1 MGYSKGLRYLSSTQ
15 VRRCSLFPFPLHS
28 LPLST
33 AYARTTTL
41 TTIRNSNKIPKA
53 KIRDPYSIELYLDVN
68 GETRQR
74 DLTGL
79 MLSRI
84 PRIIGAISRVMTLER
99 GDLIL
104 TGTPKGVGPVFPGD
118 TLTAGLRVDGQ
129 EIEEGRIEV
138 EVKEREGGV

>member
-1 MGYSKGLRYLSSTQ
+1 MGYSKGLRYLSSAQ
-15 VRRCSLFPFPLHS
+15 VRTTLPLS
-28 LPLST
+28 SPYSSELLST
-33 AYARTTTL
+33 AYPRTTTL
-41 TTIRNSNKIPKA
+41 ITIRNSNKIPKS
-53 KIRDPYSIELYLDVN
+53 KIRDPYSIELYLNVN
-68 GETRQR
+68 GEPRQR

-84 PRIIGAISRVMTLER
+84 PRIIGAISRVMTVER

-129 EIEEGRIEV
+129 ELEEGRIEV